1 MANSVTTLPET
12 DLAAVVG
19 GTDVHGVVREKTGMC
34 GCGILPPPGSL
45 HTH

>member
-1 MANSVTTLPET
+1 MANSVSHLTDA

-19 GTDVHGVVREKTGMC
+19 GTDVHGTVREKTGMC